1 MSNSGGLL
9 QLVSTGRQ
17 DIYLSGNPQTTFFK
31 QVYRRYTNFAIE
43 TQRVPFDTAVDFGKL
58 ITATIPRNG
67 DLLGQMYLEV
77 ELPEM
82 SGNGSGNN
90 GGPLS
95 QSSDISGGILIAR
108 PTNYENT
115 NPAVS
120 WVNGIGYAMIEYVS
134 IWIGQQ
140 EVDRQYGEYLYLWQQ
155 LITPGSKQAGIKHM
169 TGQMDVYNDQAQKGP
184 LHLYIPLQFWFCSNL
199 GLSLPIIALQATPV
213 RIWIKLRNGNDMLFS
228 NTLENAVLNG
238 TTPPTNLTL
247 RPPVITDM
255 TLWADYIYLDNEERR
270 RFVSSKHEY
279 LITQVQQQK
288 RYSIPQNTTITSVP
302 LTFNHPMR
310 EMIWV
315 VNQDRMLQAHEWF
328 NYGSRM
334 LNEYGIPNIDLIATG
349 LVQFDGYDRFE
360 EQSAPYFRLM
370 QPWQYHTAIP
380 NDFIYV
386 YSFSLAPE
394 AAQPQGS
401 ANASRIDSLVLQL
414 RMNPLVRSRPAGC
427 TVYAT
432 NYNVLR
438 IVAGLGGVLFT
449 V

>member
-43 TQRVPFDTAVDFGKL
+43 TQRIPFDTAVDFGKL
-58 ITATIPRNG
+58 ITTTIPRNG
-67 DLLGQMYLEV
+67 DLIGQMYLEI

-82 SGNGSGNN
+82 TLA
-90 GGPLS
+90 GPVAQQL
-95 QSSDISGGILIAR
+95 GVATEP
-108 PTNYENT
+108 PTNYEDAA
-115 NPAVS
+115 PAVS
-120 WVNGIGYAMIEYVS
+120 WVNGVGHAMIEYVS

-140 EVDRQYGEYLYLWQQ
+140 EVDRQYGEFLYLWQQ
-155 LITPGSKQAGIKHM
+155 LTTPGSKRAGINHM
-169 TGQMDVYNDQAQKGP
+169 TGQLDVYNDQAQKGP
-184 LHLYIPLQFWFCSNL
+184 LHLFVPLQFWFCNDP

-213 RIWIKLRNGNDMLFS
+213 KIWIKLRNGNDVLFS
-228 NTLENAVLNG
+228 NTLEDAVLNG
-238 TTPPTNLTL
+238 TAPPTKLTVL
-247 RPPVITDM
+247 PPTITEM
-255 TLWADYIYLDNEERR
+255 TLWADYVYLDTEERR

-302 LTFNHPMR
+302 LTFNHPMK
-310 EMIWV
+310 EMLWV
-315 VNQDRMLQAHEWF
+315 VNQDRMQQAHEWF

-334 LNEYGIPNIDLIATG
+334 LNEYGIPNIDLIATS
-349 LVQFDGYDRFE
+349 LIQFDGYDRFE
-360 EQSAPYFRLM
+360 EQSAAYFRLM
-370 QPWQYHTAIP
+370 QPWQRHTAIP

-386 YSFSLAPE
+386 YSYSITPE

-401 ANASRIDSLVLQL
+401 ANASRIDSIILQL
-414 RMNPLVRSRPAGC
+414 RMNSRVQSRPAGC